1 MLATI
6 KKAYN
11 WEDQRGTVVGEN
23 ETHVTVRIADKS
35 NPEWIYDVKIP
46 RSMVVFEKEVAQ
58 A

>member
-6 KKAYN
+6 KNSYH

-23 ETHVTVRIADKS
+23 ETHVTVRILDKYNDKLS
-35 NPEWIYDVKIP
+35 YDVKFP
-46 RSMVVFEKEVAQ
+46 RAQVVFEKEVAQ